1 MIRKFLII
9 FGFFLLLGFPAAF
22 SQNIDTGFFL
32 VIENQENCTH
42 LVHVV
47 TGPITYC
54 VPNNPVISKTEF
66 TFVGDLKLVK
76 GYELSSID
84 LRLTPEGFKTLETLT
99 VNLPNTKLALVLE
112 DHVVGIFD
120 SKGVIRGS
128 ILPVTGKVNSP
139 EMEWL
144 YNRVKKS
151 RL

>member
-1 MIRKFLII
+1 MLKKFLILC
-9 FGFFLLLGFPAAF
+9 GSFLLLGFPAAF

-32 VIENQENCTH
+32 VIQNRENCVH
-42 LVHVV
+42 LVNAVI
-47 TGPITYC
+47 GPVTYC
-54 VPNNPVISKTEF
+54 VPSSPVIPKTEF
-66 TFVGDLKLVK
+66 TFVGEMKLVK

-99 VNLPNTKLALVLE
+99 TNLPNTKLALVLE

-128 ILPVTGKVNSP
+128 ILPVTGKVKSP

-144 YNRVKKS
+144 NNWVKKS

>member
-1 MIRKFLII
+1 MIRTFAII
-9 FGFFLLLGFPAAF
+9 TAFFLCQGSPPTF

-32 VIENQENCTH
+32 VIENRENCVH
-42 LVHVV
+42 LVHAVI
-47 TGPITYC
+47 GPVTYC
-54 VPNNPVISKTEF
+54 VPGSPVISKTEF
-66 TFVGDLKLVK
+66 TFVGEMKPVK

-120 SKGVIRGS
+120 SRGVIRGS

-144 YNRVKKS
+144 YNWVKKS